1 MLGRGGEWRIPA
13 QNSYVTV
20 PITSSTI
27 SLTVI
32 LKNQAKGREGG
43 GGSHYLQNRHFAKL
57 LKASSKTPAI
67 QGKGEE
73 EEKRRR
79 RKGSQEKKVS
89 KTTVWKRKK
98 KQLHTPPT
106 TPPSSLRPFSLAAAA
121 GFQEQD
127 RWVANKQHGGK
138 TRVISSMLRS
148 RAAPR
153 CSLKRRC
160 ILFPPTACNLVVQL
174 SSLPS
179 IPPSSIK
186 KKHCLRAVRHQQQ
199 QQPCRLLLLR
209 GSGIHGI

>member
-1 MLGRGGEWRIPA
+1 MCWGGEENGEFPPKIPMSPFQSLAQPSASRLYLKTKQKVGRVGGEPLFTKPTLCETSESFFQDTGHPRQRGRGGE
-13 QNSYVTV
+13 
-20 PITSSTI
+20 
-27 SLTVI
+27 
-32 LKNQAKGREGG
+32 K
-43 GGSHYLQNRHFAKL
+43 
-57 LKASSKTPAI
+57 
-67 QGKGEE
+67 EE
-73 EEKRRR
+73 EEGLA
-79 RKGSQEKKVS
+79 RKESEQDNCLEK
-89 KTTVWKRKK
+89 KK